1 MNNRDNIE
9 ELFNEAFSNWEP
21 QVPDNIKAAIDDEL
35 FRDKRGFFDKF
46 KYLFIAISVVL
57 FSVATCIFTGE
68 NESSKNQMAK
78 SATSTQNENHASA
91 NSPTPKTNQNDA
103 SDKEYLNKENNIT
116 ESPTSYTEKT
126 NSGITKV
133 DNKSKNL
140 DLPQNASDKN
150 NFQKKNSSVKYKS
163 STSKT
168 DVSKSESFIAKSEQF
183 NSISSAGKETNSS
196 ITKTEND
203 IRIKAE
209 TPSHKNKFDEPD
221 KPMAEMAA
229 SAEKEKTGVNDS
241 ISTEIPVTEMGG
253 SNTSNPEP
261 SFTKGFLIGA
271 TSGLHQGKNKFS
283 SNDIGFEE
291 NRNWSFGLDLSY
303 RFKPK
308 SMLSTGFMYQQR
320 RESFSQSVQQVDSVF
335 LFSEPITE
343 TFIDNVTN
351 DTITVIIGYY
361 DVYDYDTTQIA
372 VSTDAVVRLMLLPLA
387 YNFQVFGWKNHEFWL
402 GTGVNLGL
410 YRVSGSIQQTNQTW
424 AQNQFAMQVFLRPS
438 YQLAFGKWRAGVY
451 GNFVYDAV
459 LPQTWSMNRRRWQ
472 LGGGFQISYR
482 ISKSQQD

>member
-103 SDKEYLNKENNIT
+103 SDKEYLNEENNIK
-116 ESPTSYTEKT
+116 ESRASKIEKT
-126 NSGITKV
+126 NSGMPQA
-133 DNKSKNL
+133 DNKSNDL
-140 DLPQNASDKN
+140 DLPQNASNKN
-150 NFQKKNSSVKYKS
+150 KSQKKNSSSSDKS
-163 STSKT
+163 ATSNI
-168 DVSKSESFIAKSEQF
+168 DVTKSDSFAAISEQN
-183 NSISSAGKETNSS
+183 NSESSAGKETNSS

-253 SNTSNPEP
+253 SNASNHEP
-261 SFTKGFLIGA
+261 SFTKGFLIGVN
-271 TSGLHQGKNKFS
+271 SGLHQGKNNFS
-283 SNDIGFEE
+283 NNDIGFEE
-291 NRNWSFGLDLSY
+291 NRNWSFGLDFSY
-303 RFKPK
+303 QFKRNMMMT
-308 SMLSTGFMYQQR
+308 SGLMYQQR
-320 RESFSQSVQQVDSVF
+320 TELFILNSLQIDSF
-335 LFSEPITE
+335 LAFSEPIFE
-343 TFIDNVTN
+343 IVIDTANN
-351 DTITVIIGYY
+351 DTTTVIIGYN
-361 DVYDYDTTQIA
+361 DIYDYD
-372 VSTDAVVRLMLLPLA
+372 STVLNISNNATIRLMMLPIA
-387 YNFQVFGWKNHEFWL
+387 FDFQLYQWKNHQFWL
-402 GTGVNLGL
+402 RSGLNVGL
-410 YRVSGSIQQTNQTW
+410 YRVVGSTTPTFETW
-424 AQNQFAMQVFLRPS
+424 TQNNLTMQLFLRPS
-438 YQLAFGKWRAGVY
+438 YNIAFGKWSAGIF
-451 GNFVYDAV
+451 GNFAFDAI
-459 LPQTWSMNRRRWQ
+459 LPQTLAISRRRWQ
-472 LGGGFQISYR
+472 NGFGVQLNYKLR
-482 ISKSQQD
+482 